1 MSASGACSRSGSRA
15 AAARDS
21 GQHERRR
28 DRPRLGDR
36 AGDSLRDHRLGLL
49 PRRAPKRRA
58 GGAGGARGAV
68 PATAFQVVSG
78 LRLNLA
84 AAGAFAVVAVLV
96 VSGALSGLDQYA
108 VDHWMV
114 DVQPSAPSSALGAI
128 QFYPRF
134 GSALHTF
141 FDFWTYPASPVFSTA
156 VLAAACVVLYRRGA
170 RSAALAWPFAWV
182 AANSIELLGKSVL
195 ERPSLH
201 FGRAPLYSF
210 DNSFPSGHTVRALL
224 VTVVLAS
231 LWRRVGIGAVVWAL
245 VTLPMLVVNANH
257 TPSDVLGGAVLA
269 TALVFAVRAWLARA
283 APVGLAYAPA
293 ASR

>member
-1 MSASGACSRSGSRA
+1 M
-15 AAARDS
+15 
-21 GQHERRR
+21 
-28 DRPRLGDR
+28 
-36 AGDSLRDHRLGLL
+36 
-49 PRRAPKRRA
+49 
-58 GGAGGARGAV
+58 
-68 PATAFQVVSG
+68 SG
-78 LRLNLA
+78 LRLNLAAAVA

-231 LWRRVGIGAVVWAL
+231 LWRRVGIAAVAWAL